1 MFAWQFT
8 ITAYNPLARS
18 VTGFIRVPVNM
29 ASYHVKG
36 PSGKAVPSQV
46 SSIAHLNSALVV
58 DCMPLLTRWVDKA
71 WASLHFLVIFWW
83 VAIILEFF
91 CWPRLFSEVAGFE
104 HVSPLHFAVVSN
116 LQ

>member
-18 VTGFIRVPVNM
+18 VTGFVRVPVNT

-46 SSIAHLNSALVV
+46 SSIAHLNSALV
-58 DCMPLLTRWVDKA
+58 KA
-71 WASLHFLVIFWW
+71 WASLHFLVIFGW

-91 CWPRLFSEVAGFE
+91 CELVCLAALILVSCRFWACSQARRNKFSIGAASQG
-104 HVSPLHFAVVSN
+104 
-116 LQ
+116 